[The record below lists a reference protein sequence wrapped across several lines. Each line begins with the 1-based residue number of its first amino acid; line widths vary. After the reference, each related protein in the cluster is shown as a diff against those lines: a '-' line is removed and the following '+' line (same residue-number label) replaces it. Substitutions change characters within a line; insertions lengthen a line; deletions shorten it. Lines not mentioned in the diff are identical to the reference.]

1 MMIWLINF
9 CLKKSPTLI
18 LYAVYISLKAQ
29 MKALQPPKKKK
40 NPILILFKENILF

>member
-29 MKALQPPKKKK
+29 MKALQPTKKK

>member
-18 LYAVYISLKAQ
+18 LYAQ
-29 MKALQPPKKKK
+29 MKALQPKKKK
-40 NPILILFKENILF
+40 KTLS